1 VRRRAD
7 VEGQIIQHSRALEK
21 AYEAANREMTAAA
34 RGRLEDLEPDDD
46 DDDDGQ
52 DLGGHDAS
60 VKETQIPDNQT
71 VKKA

>member
-1 VRRRAD
+1 MRRRTD

-34 RGRLEDLEPDDD
+34 RGRLEDLESD

-52 DLGGHDAS
+52 GLGGHDAS